1 MNFSMQDI
9 VPWSLIYSAQNDKHQ
24 SEIHLMEAN
33 LDNKNIRMRQFAYM
47 MVVNLL
53 NSSSNDFDDNDSDVW
68 KHFTAVVDILNNE
81 DIDAATVE
89 VITGIDTAY
98 GFVSPSA
105 HTEIYRQS
113 EICKLRL
120 P

>member
-1 MNFSMQDI
+1 
-9 VPWSLIYSAQNDKHQ
+9 
-24 SEIHLMEAN
+24 MEAR
-33 LDNKNIRMRQFAYM
+33 LKNKNIRMRQFAYM

-53 NSSSNDFDDNDSDVW
+53 NSSSNEFDDNDSDVW
-68 KHFTAVVDILNNE
+68 KHFTAVVDILNKE